1 MGLRN
6 LIFAGLLLTP
16 HLLPLPTCC
25 AQTNAQAY
33 VLVSGSLLTDDCPF
47 CDRLPIILPLTG
59 TFSLSLV
66 EQNPLFSRYQL
77 QDIWWSAGS
86 NSGPQYFV
94 SGSGSYQIGGEVAY
108 LQDLFLD
115 IEVAQKSF
123 RTNHA
128 YCESSNRTV
137 TVTWPKLQIH
147 VDQTNG
153 TPGQVFRF
161 DLVAVPAPVI
171 RSGVTDTKTGSF
183 RLEWNA
189 TGDKYQIERATN
201 AAGPYVAITGISTNS
216 SFTDVGVLTNSPRF
230 FYRLLKY

>member
-1 MGLRN
+1 MRFRM
-6 LIFAGLLLTP
+6 LILAGILQTGSFFLQQSCL
-16 HLLPLPTCC
+16 

-47 CDRLPIILPLTG
+47 CDRLAIILPLTG
-59 TFSLSLV
+59 SFSMSLE
-66 EQNPLFSRYQL
+66 EQNPLFSRYLL
-77 QDIWWSAGS
+77 QDISWSAGS
-86 NSGPQYFV
+86 NSGPQYYV
-94 SGSGSYQIGGEVAY
+94 SGSGMYQVGGEVAY

-115 IEVAQKSF
+115 VEVAQNSF

-161 DLVAVPAPVI
+161 DLVAVPAPIIKSCVPDM
-171 RSGVTDTKTGSF
+171 RTGSF
-183 RLEWNA
+183 HLEWDA
-189 TGDKYQIERATN
+189 TGYKYQIERATN
-201 AAGPYVAITGISTNS
+201 ASGPYVAVTGISTNS